1 MQNVCFYIYKLFL
14 FQSESSSVTS
24 DSATPMDCSPPGFS
38 VHGIL
43 QIRILEWVAV
53 PFSTGSSPPRF
64 QTRVSCTAGRFFTIR
79 ATRHP
84 LFFLPSSIG
93 YNSQITYREICP
105 LLRDRET
112 LGQCFPFQVM
122 VSRTE

>member
-1 MQNVCFYIYKLFL
+1 MYVFSYINCFYSKVKVA
-14 FQSESSSVTS
+14 QSCLTLR
-24 DSATPMDCSPPGFS
+24 PPWTVAHQASLSMGFS
-38 VHGIL
+38 DKNTGVGSCPLLQGIFPT
-43 QIRILEWVAV
+43 Q
-53 PFSTGSSPPRF
+53 
-64 QTRVSCTAGRFFTIR
+64 VSNPGLLHCSHCRWLFTIQ

-112 LGQCFPFQVM
+112 LGQCFPFQVI
-122 VSRTE
+122 VSRRE